1 MKRTTK
7 AVIFAVI
14 CGLAGCDAQDTN
26 QSLAHRREAPPESA
40 EVILVSMAG
49 WIQTAETMGRIERA
63 MVRQISANLS
73 NHRIT
78 VKRRLL
84 GLLPE
89 GDSELFLAL
98 EYEAWKQKKKTT
110 AGQHNQFVAVGHSS
124 GATAIYSLL
133 RNGTFQN
140 GPNAPAFLGLVDMS
154 LPLGPHDLTGK
165 TPRDGARQTIIVHYH
180 IPGTDRIKGI
190 RNIRVGTDHFSVV
203 NSRTVTQG
211 LAAAATNA
219 CLQNS
224 IQKMDADN

>member
-7 AVIFAVI
+7 AVIFVVI
-14 CGLAGCDAQDTN
+14 CGLAGCEAQDTN
-26 QSLAHRREAPPESA
+26 QSPAHRREAPSEPA

-49 WIQTAETMGRIERA
+49 WTQTADTMGRIERA
-63 MVRQISANLS
+63 MVRQISANLP

-98 EYEAWKQKKKTT
+98 EYEGWKQKKKTT
-110 AGQHNQFVAVGHSS
+110 AGQNDQFVAVGHSS

-133 RNGTFQN
+133 RNGTFLN
-140 GPNAPAFLGLVDMS
+140 GPEAPAFLGLVDMQ
-154 LPLGPHDLTGK
+154 LPIGPHDLAGK
-165 TPRDGARQTIIVHYH
+165 TPRGGARQTIIVHYH
-180 IPGTDRIKGI
+180 IPDTGRIEGI
-190 RNIRVGTDHFSVV
+190 RNIGVGTDHFSIV

-211 LAAAATNA
+211 LAAAAANA